1 MARRASKTAGKKN
14 SNAVN
19 VDFSGVET
27 RILLPEGIYAASV
40 AEVSQEQGDKAPYLS
55 WKFKTIDD
63 DPKLNDKPLYNNTSL
78 APQSLWVL
86 GSLLETLGVER
97 PDGPMDIDFDD
108 LVGLE
113 LLLVVEHEEYQGKP
127 RSKVVDFQPMTDE
140 EEEEEGNTVIVTDD
154 GEDGET
160 YTTEEINEMD
170 ADGLAE
176 VVADTDIKVKVVKKL
191 ATYRTKVLAALE
203 EAGLIDDDEEEG
215 GEDKGADAEGDNYT
229 EEEIN
234 EMDAEALAAVV
245 EDNDL
250 KVKAIKKIARYRTN
264 VIAAL
269 EEAGLIGEA
278 EGEEEEGGE
287 GYTEDEV
294 NEMDADGLAEVVE
307 EHDLKVKPIK
317 KIAKYR
323 SAVIDALEEAD
334 LLLEDED

>member
-140 EEEEEGNTVIVTDD
+140 EEEEGNTVIVTDD

-160 YTTEEINEMD
+160 YTTEEI
-170 ADGLAE
+170 
-176 VVADTDIKVKVVKKL
+176 
-191 ATYRTKVLAALE
+191 
-203 EAGLIDDDEEEG
+203 
-215 GEDKGADAEGDNYT
+215 
-229 EEEIN
+229 
-234 EMDAEALAAVV
+234 
-245 EDNDL
+245 
-250 KVKAIKKIARYRTN
+250 
-264 VIAAL
+264 
-269 EEAGLIGEA
+269 
-278 EGEEEEGGE
+278 
-287 GYTEDEV
+287 